1 MSRSPTGPEQLIHMA
16 NDIAHFFA
24 TTDDRDAAVRGI
36 SDHVRRF
43 WTPRMRRKL
52 ISEMNDGR
60 SDERLEEL
68 PRQALH
74 LLREYPGLEPGHW
87 TEGGPSGGSDCG

>member
-1 MSRSPTGPEQLIHMA
+1 MSQSPTGPEQLIHMA

-24 TTDDRDAAVRGI
+24 TTGDRDAAVRGI
-36 SDHVRRF
+36 SNHLRSF

-60 SDERLEEL
+60 SDEELEEL
-68 PRQALH
+68 PLEALH
-74 LLREYPGLEPGHW
+74 LLP
-87 TEGGPSGGSDCG
+87 EGRRRDDVDA